1 MKILIG
7 GHKNDSISGQTINI
21 INPATQQIIDTV
33 PDSSA
38 QDAELVL
45 DHAIMGGK
53 IWGETPLHKRSAILL
68 SYAEKINSNNEE
80 LAELLCMETGKT
92 INEARTEI
100 STASNV
106 FKSFVEGANH
116 LYGITIP
123 DSQPGGENDIIFTR
137 REPLGAVVCIIPFNF
152 PASTYAYKV
161 APALA
166 VGNSVIIKPPSDNP
180 LTLIRMTELLLECGV
195 PGDAAQIITGSGAV
209 VGNYLVSS
217 PKIDAVSL
225 TGSTSVGIQ
234 TLKAATANLKR
245 VFLELGGNDAM
256 IIFDDGD
263 IDLAVTNAVMARTTN
278 AGQICIATKRL
289 IVQNTIKD
297 RFTKLLV
304 EKLIGLSIGDPLD
317 EKSDMGCLINE
328 KEANKVK
335 NQVDL
340 TVEQGAK
347 CIYGGNI
354 FNKTFFEPT
363 VLTEV
368 TPDMDIAKDME
379 VFGPVFPIIGFDTA
393 EEAIEIHNST
403 SYGLSGGIISSDISK
418 AMKTAS
424 RLECG
429 SVVLNGTGRY
439 RHPDIAFGGY
449 KMSGLGREGVSA
461 TLEEL
466 TQVKTIIMK
475 GILG

>member
-7 GHKNDSISGQTINI
+7 GHKKDSVSGESINI

-38 QDAELVL
+38 QDADIVL
-45 DHAIMGGK
+45 EHATIGK
-53 IWGETPLHKRSAILL
+53 RIWGETPLHKRSAILL
-68 SYAEKINSNNEE
+68 SHAEKINLHKEE
-80 LAELLCMETGKT
+80 LAELLCRETGKT
-92 INEARTEI
+92 IKEARTEI
-100 STASNV
+100 GTAINV

-116 LYGITIP
+116 LYGITLP

-137 REPLGAVVCIIPFNF
+137 REPLGVIVCVIPFNF

-225 TGSTSVGIQ
+225 TGSTSVGIL
-234 TLKAATANLKR
+234 TLKAAASNLKR

-263 IDLAVTNAVMARTTN
+263 IDLAVTNSVMARTTN

-297 RFTKLLV
+297 EFTKLLV
-304 EKLIGLSIGDPLD
+304 KKLKGLTVGDPLD
-317 EKSDMGCLINE
+317 PKSDMGCLINE

-335 NQVDL
+335 SQVDL
-340 TVEQGAK
+340 TIEQGAK

-368 TPDMDIAKDME
+368 TPEMDIAKDME

-403 SYGLSGGIISSDISK
+403 SYGLNGGIISNDISK
-418 AMKTAS
+418 AMKAAS

-449 KMSGLGREGVSA
+449 KMSGLGREGVST

-466 TQVKTIIMK
+466 TQVKTIVMK